1 MQFDLV
7 DKLRKMDV
15 RYRTA
20 VISAFLWGIASHGM
34 GLFNKFSVHDDVMNY
49 SVGSTY
55 ISGRWMLGLLGEF
68 EKWIF
73 KSGHFSLPLFN
84 GLLAITLIAVCAALI
99 VRMLEIKNLFFCMFI
114 GGLMSSFPVITSLF
128 GYMFTLHFYMIS
140 LLFAVGGVYCFCI
153 GGKWYHALA
162 GIVLIGSSLGIY
174 QAFFPVALTLTLM
187 YLVAL
192 AARSDSVKA
201 LLGKC
206 VFCGLCLIGSVGF
219 YFILNKICLSVLHAN
234 LLAYMGISTMGK
246 EAPSEYLRRFL
257 YTYGDFFYPNVNSK
271 YYMYWGRVSI
281 IYKIVVLVSV
291 VLSLLLLVRIYK
303 KNRPTAL
310 ICALLMALLPFCMNS
325 VLFMV
330 GERFAHSLMV
340 YAQLFPF
347 VYLVWVLENT
357 DWKHALI
364 EKGAAVAVSCVSI
377 LILLSY
383 CRVDNMC
390 YLKATFAQSEAISY
404 LTTLITQIKETDGY
418 TDKLPVVFLNENTD
432 SSLQS
437 GDLGKIQVRY
447 FPYGSVEGYV
457 TIGTWPQFMGQW
469 CGYFP
474 TIVDGADFA
483 ELEEVK
489 SMPHYPDDGSIRVI
503 NDTVVVNF

>member
-15 RYRTA
+15 RYKTA
-20 VISAFLWGIASHGM
+20 VISAFLWGIASQGM
-34 GLFNKFSVHDDVMNY
+34 GLFNKFSVHDDLMNY
-49 SVGSTY
+49 DVGSSY
-55 ISGRWMLGLLGEF
+55 PSGRWMLGLLGDF
-68 EKWIF
+68 ERWIF

-84 GLLAITLIAVCAALI
+84 GLLAIALIAVSAALI

-128 GYMFTLHFYMIS
+128 GFMFTLHFYMIS
-140 LLFAVGGVYCFCI
+140 LLFAVGGVYCLCV

-187 YLVAL
+187 YLIAL
-192 AARSDSVKA
+192 AAKADSVKA
-201 LLGKC
+201 LVGKC
-206 VFCGLCLIGSVGF
+206 VSCGLCLIGSVAF
-219 YFILNKICLSVLHAN
+219 YFLFNKICLSVLQLN
-234 LLAYMGISTMGK
+234 LLSYMGISTMGK
-246 EAPSEYLRRFL
+246 EAPGEYLRRFL
-257 YTYGDFFYPNVNSK
+257 YTYTEFLYPNTNSK

-281 IYKIVVLVSV
+281 IYKIIVLFSV

-303 KNRPTAL
+303 KNRPNAL
-310 ICALLMALLPFCMNS
+310 ICALLMALLPFGMNCI
-325 VLFMV
+325 LFMV
-330 GERFAHSLMV
+330 GEKTTHSLMV

-347 VYLVWVLENT
+347 VYFVWLLENA
-357 DWKHALI
+357 DWKHVLI
-364 EKGAAVAVSCVSI
+364 EKGAAVAVTCVSI

-390 YLKATFAQSEAISY
+390 YLKVSFMQQEAISY
-404 LTTLITQIKETDGY
+404 FTTLITQIKETDGY
-418 TDKLPVVFLNENTD
+418 SDELPVAFLNGNTD
-432 SSLQS
+432 SSIQS
-437 GDLGKIQVRY
+437 GDNGLIAVRY
-447 FPYGSVEGYV
+447 FPYGGVEEIV
-457 TIGTWPQFMGQW
+457 TFSSWDRFMKQW
-469 CGYFP
+469 CGFSP
-474 TIVDGADFA
+474 TIVNGADFA

-503 NDTVVVNF
+503 NGTVIVNF